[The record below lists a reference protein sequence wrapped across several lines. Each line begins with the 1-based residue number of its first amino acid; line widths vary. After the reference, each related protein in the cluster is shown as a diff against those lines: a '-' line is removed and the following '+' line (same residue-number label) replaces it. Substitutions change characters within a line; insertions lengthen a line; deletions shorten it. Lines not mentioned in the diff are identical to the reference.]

1 MWLHMAWVSEWVSE
15 ERTKASC
22 PRRLRI
28 ICKTFTAIKDWSR
41 RRFRDSFNVLAHI
54 TIFYSDAELRSHS
67 GTEKLR
73 SVPFAP
79 VELSSICRN
88 WMRYSPVPIINQSD
102 QIPAGRRVPCHGTE
116 VELKSVSGKLSMVRA
131 VVYRVIGRSAK
142 IDQRATTAEEEV
154 QSCRTEMTMV
164 NR

>member
-1 MWLHMAWVSEWVSE
+1 VSE